1 MIFKSF
7 YKHFSALVF
16 DTSFLHY
23 FSTII
28 FYSIRHQLLCRIIS
42 KKAVDST
49 AFFVILRQIST
60 AKARRCKKC
69 CRFMSKNIVEKN
81 CCRKLPSK
89 NVGEKYCQNILSKKT
104 VIDSV
109 FRQISPK
116 NLKNFVECR
125 CFMSKN
131 VVEKNC
137 CRIII
142 RQFFSSAIL
151 VSKIRHHFQ
160 TAFFDKNFCRKTR
173 SKNVVE
179 RS

>member
-1 MIFKSF
+1 MILKSF
-7 YKHFSALVF
+7 YKHFSALFF

-28 FYSIRHQLLCRIIS
+28 FLQHSTPASLSNNIEKSCHM
-42 KKAVDST
+42 T
-49 AFFVILRQIST
+49 AFFVILRQIPT
-60 AKARRCKKC
+60 AFDIQCKKC

-109 FRQISPK
+109 FRQILTK

-125 CFMSKN
+125 SILSKN

-137 CRIII
+137 CRKKLLSNHNSTIFFVSNF
-142 RQFFSSAIL
+142 RQ
-151 VSKIRHHFQ
+151 
-160 TAFFDKNFCRKTR
+160 
-173 SKNVVE
+173 
-179 RS
+179 